1 MSLAEAVRIALR
13 AVQANRM
20 RSALT
25 MLGIIIGIAGV
36 ILLVALGNG
45 VKSSINERIEPLA
58 NLITIDPIE
67 GKIPG
72 RAAPRDLIDADAE
85 ALQKHAPDVGSVT
98 PAVTGKVLV
107 ETANAKFRVSVTG
120 STERWFE
127 VNNRDLQAGSFF
139 DEAQDRSTARVLVL
153 GPIAANN
160 LFGGDPS
167 AALNHPVRINH
178 RTFKVI
184 GIMQPLSEDVD
195 DAAVMPLNTARRDV
209 FGGGDKLN
217 EILVQATHAAAVPAA
232 QDQIIR
238 ILSARHQ
245 IEDTANTDF
254 EVDTLRD
261 QLTAF
266 NQIMDIFTLFIGSI
280 AAISLVV
287 GGVGILN
294 IMLVSVAQRTRE
306 IGIRKA
312 IGATRRNILTQ
323 FLMESTVLAGL
334 GGIIGILVGVGLSV
348 LIAAIAPAVGPAL
361 GQTIGVTLTRFAP
374 AVSMPSIVISFTIS
388 LVIGLV
394 AGGYPANR
402 AARLHPI
409 EALRYE

>member
-1 MSLAEAVRIALR
+1 MNLTEAVRIALR

-20 RSALT
+20 RSVLT

-45 VKSSINERIEPLA
+45 VKSSISERVEPLA

-72 RAAPRDLIDADAE
+72 RAAPRDLIDADVE
-85 ALQKHAPDVGSVT
+85 ALQKQAPDIGSVT
-98 PAVTGKVLV
+98 PAITGKVLV
-107 ETANAKFRVSVTG
+107 ETATAKYRVSVTG

-139 DEAQDRSTARVLVL
+139 DEAQNRSTARVLVL
-153 GPIAANN
+153 GPIAAKD
-160 LFGGDPS
+160 LFGGDPV
-167 AALNHPVRINH
+167 AALNHTVRINH

-184 GIMQPLSEDVD
+184 GVMQPLSENLD
-195 DAAVMPLNTARRDV
+195 DAAVLPLDTARRDV

-238 ILSARHQ
+238 ILSVRHQ
-245 IEDTANTDF
+245 IKDTANTDF
-254 EVDTLRD
+254 QVDTLRD

-266 NQIMDIFTLFIGSI
+266 NQIMDIFTLFIASI

-287 GGVGILN
+287 GGIGILN
-294 IMLVSVAQRTRE
+294 IMLVSVTQRTRE

-361 GQTIGVTLTRFAP
+361 GQTIGVTLTTFAP
-374 AVSMPSIVISFTIS
+374 AVSMTSIVISFTVS

-394 AGGYPANR
+394 AGSYPANR